1 MNFEDLLSS
10 LTPRLKQLAL
20 KYRTCCGFSDQ
31 EDLFNEMV
39 LVLWKKWRAGE
50 LQGKTDSYI
59 VQACYFHLR
68 NYLRNVQDKQYYMS
82 MEEPPGISDDGEQL
96 RLEELVTDRS
106 LSMPQYTEG
115 KALYEKI
122 MNNGLSRREK
132 EVIGYLYDGFTV
144 REIGQMLHISHTM
157 VVKYKQ
163 SISRKVSRR
172 YGYLLV

>member
-1 MNFEDLLSS
+1 MNFEELLSS

-20 KYRTCCGFSDQ
+20 KYHSYCSLSD
-31 EDLFNEMV
+31 EKDLFNEMV
-39 LVLWKKWRAGE
+39 LALWEKWQAGE
-50 LQGKTDSYI
+50 LQGKTESYI

-68 NYLRNVQDKQYYMS
+68 NYLRNIQDKQRCVS
-82 MEEPPGISDDGEQL
+82 MDDSSDDDAL
-96 RLEELVTDRS
+96 LPLAELVADQS
-106 LSMPQYTEG
+106 LSMSAYVEG

-132 EVIGYLYDGFTV
+132 DVIGYLYDGFTV
-144 REIGQMLHISHTM
+144 REIGRLLNISHTM

-163 SISRKVSRR
+163 NISRKVSKR

>member
-1 MNFEDLLSS
+1 MSFEEVLSF

-20 KYRTCCGFSDQ
+20 KYRTCCCFSDEQ
-31 EDLFNEMV
+31 DLFNEMV
-39 LVLWKKWRAGE
+39 LLLWKKWQAGE

-68 NYLRNVQDKQYYMS
+68 NYLRNVQDQQRCMS
-82 MEEPPGISDDGEQL
+82 LEEPTGACDDNEEMALG
-96 RLEELVTDRS
+96 ELVPDRS
-106 LSMPQYTEG
+106 PGMSEYTEG

-163 SISRKVSRR
+163 SISRKVSKR